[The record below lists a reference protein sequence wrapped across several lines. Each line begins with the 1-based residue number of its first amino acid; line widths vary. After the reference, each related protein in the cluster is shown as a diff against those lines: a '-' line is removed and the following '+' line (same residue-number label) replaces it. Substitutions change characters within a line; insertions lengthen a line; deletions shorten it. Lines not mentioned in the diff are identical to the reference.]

1 MIGIPGLLRYKKGDA
16 SMPIGGTF
24 RYILQVN
31 NNEGKY
37 GAGFSGA
44 LSKRWP
50 KVESEYKQWWR
61 SQNGKLKLGEIQVI
75 QVQLD
80 TAVINMIAQDG
91 IRKNSKDDT
100 VHIKYDAL
108 ETCLKK
114 VAKEILDNGG
124 SVHTVRIGCGLA
136 GGTWNE
142 VELIIKEQLIK
153 KGIDVTIYDME

>member
-1 MIGIPGLLRYKKGDA
+1 MDGLLRFRKGDA
-16 SMPIGGTF
+16 VNPLGGTF

-44 LSKRWP
+44 IAKKWP
-50 KVESEYKQWWR
+50 QVEKEYRNWWR
-61 SQNGKLKLGEIQVI
+61 QQMGKLKLGEIQVV
-75 QVQLD
+75 QVQTD

-91 IRKNSKDDT
+91 IRESAKSKT

-108 ETCLKK
+108 EECLKK
-114 VAKEILDNGG
+114 AAKEILDNGG

-136 GGTWNE
+136 GGSWNE
-142 VELIIKEQLIK
+142 VESIIKEQLIK
-153 KGIDVTIYDME
+153 KGINVTIYDPEEA